1 MLLVTRLS
9 LIVINVN
16 LEGRTVSILIYHI
29 ETEHEEP
36 LSMCWNQDHKV
47 TMHKGVQD
55 SCDICDINS
64 SGPGQLEL
72 TEGLNMKNVSTSP
85 VFVFDY

>member
-16 LEGRTVSILIYHI
+16 WEGHTVSILGYHI

-47 TMHKGVQD
+47 TMHQGVED

-64 SGPGQLEL
+64 SGTVAVRTHRRSQHE
-72 TEGLNMKNVSTSP
+72 ECKYQSSICI
-85 VFVFDY
+85 

>member
-16 LEGRTVSILIYHI
+16 WEGHTVSILGYHI

-64 SGPGQLEL
+64 SGTVAVRTHRRSQHE
-72 TEGLNMKNVSTSP
+72 ECKYQSSICI
-85 VFVFDY
+85 